1 MTNKVIKEKIE
12 NLIEGFLNDIDH
24 GYSDNSEYESGLGCN
39 IYYGEAEEDTRQ
51 FLYKLGVILKE
62 ETLIKLFKQP
72 KSIEEILKDLA
83 DDDDCKFSPHNY
95 EEFEEIEV
103 IKELSDDAKYTF
115 VTKIMKYIS
124 SGKFYSFTTQ
134 QGNDQYEVDFG
145 TSFNGEV
152 TKKEIV
158 TTEWS

>member
-1 MTNKVIKEKIE
+1 MTNKVINEKIE
-12 NLIEGFLNDIDH
+12 NLINDFLDEMQS
-24 GYSDNSEYESGLGCN
+24 GYSDETEFDSDLGCN
-39 IYYGEAEEDTRQ
+39 ACFSGSEEEAHK
-51 FLYKLGVILKE
+51 FLYKLGVILEQK
-62 ETLIKLFKQP
+62 TLIKLFKQP
-72 KSIEEILKDLA
+72 KSLEEILKDLA
-83 DDDDCKFSPHNY
+83 DDDCKFSPHNY

-103 IKELSDDAKYTF
+103 IKELCDDGKYTF
-115 VTKIMKYIS
+115 ATKIIKYTP

-134 QGNDQYEVDFG
+134 RGNDQYEVDFG